1 MFLGH
6 LMICTEQEI
15 TGMILSAQVDKLE
28 QVMKKL
34 DHSWYD
40 FVFKNEHFA
49 LLWSM
54 IGMVGL
60 KGASV
65 PVREKIWR
73 RLLENGAVRAFNNH
87 FLKKFS
93 MQLAENGNVPLSVWT
108 ELDEAKCE
116 IKFQQIILDELL
128 ETNVYLGNE
137 IFSAGFNGQGLID
150 KLTEI
155 PLNDAI
161 EAYLVHLFNDDNSLE
176 QNRILHQ
183 LTTVLVYA
191 NRSLSNRER
200 KYFSY
205 YFQELVKRGEIFYKK
220 IGLDDRLWARLIA
233 GGRISDL
240 SETDQP
246 VAQAHNQE
254 IINFVRQFEEEEGFY
269 DETAARWVEFEQV
282 HLLEAKERCLSL
294 INQSNHPRGILLAL
308 AALNLEQVGV
318 AAEILFHLAQKGC
331 ATEMIGFLHRIL
343 ACRLVLPRQVT
354 TLLKCNLR
362 AFRIIQKSNVNNS
375 LKEYISRRYLQ
386 AIHIFLLREQINDGF
401 EILKALVMGEW
412 IDEQSVLVDEVAKTI
427 LDMEHRCSVLH
438 PKLIYLASKLKLN
451 IFDEQND
458 EDVPLDVA
466 YELENEWANNINL
479 DSFSALLS
487 EPKTVAADSP
497 LIASEVSADMPN
509 TDVSIVGYEEN
520 KIIDNI
526 EIGVNNN
533 LLHDDK
539 NDVLQKSAEVLE
551 PQIPDAEIQQWTD
564 EKDDNQ
570 SDNKFSINSILNINP
585 NEVDKHFEK
594 IKQLADSAIKNAEEK
609 AAQILKKNNVVGI
622 TLSKLRQLADKFKK
636 KD

>member
-1 MFLGH
+1 
-6 LMICTEQEI
+6 MICTEQEI

-28 QVMKKL
+28 LVMRKL
-34 DHSWYD
+34 DSSWYD
-40 FVFKNEHFA
+40 FLFENEHFA

-54 IGMVGL
+54 IGMVSL

-73 RLLENGAVRAFNNH
+73 KLLENGVVKAFNNH
-87 FLKKFS
+87 FLQKFS
-93 MQLAENGNVPLSVWT
+93 MQLAENGNVPSSVWT

-116 IKFQQIILDELL
+116 VKFQQIILDELL

-137 IFSAGFNGQGLID
+137 IFSVGFNGQGLID

-161 EAYLVHLFNDDNSLE
+161 EAYLVHLFNDDNCLE
-176 QNRILHQ
+176 RNKILHQ
-183 LTTVLVYA
+183 LTTILVYA
-191 NRSLSNRER
+191 NRSLSNREK

-205 YFQELVKRGEIFYKK
+205 YFQEFVKRERNSYKK

-240 SETDQP
+240 SKTDQP

-254 IINFVRQFEEEEGFY
+254 IIDFVRQFEEDEGFY

-282 HLLEAKERCLSL
+282 HLLEAKERCLWL

-318 AAEILFHLAQKGC
+318 AAEILFHLAQKGR

-343 ACRLVLPRQVT
+343 ACRLVQSRQVT

-362 AFRIIQKSNVNNS
+362 AFRIIQKSNINNS

-386 AIHIFLLREQINDGF
+386 AIHIFLLRDQINDGF

-412 IDEQSVLVDEVAKTI
+412 IDEQSVLVEEVAKII
-427 LDMEHRCSVLH
+427 LEMEQRSSVLH
-438 PKLIYLASKLKLN
+438 SKLIYLSSKLKLN
-451 IFDEQND
+451 IFDEKND

-487 EPKTVAADSP
+487 EPKIVAADSS
-497 LIASEVSADMPN
+497 LIASEAGTGILN
-509 TDVSIVGYEEN
+509 TDVPIAEGKDN
-520 KIIDNI
+520 KIIDNM
-526 EIGVNNN
+526 EIDAKNNP
-533 LLHDDK
+533 LHDDE
-539 NDVLQKSAEVLE
+539 NNVLQKSVEELE
-551 PQIPDAEIQQWTD
+551 LQIPVVEIQQWTD
-564 EKDDNQ
+564 EKDESQ
-570 SDNKFSINSILNINP
+570 SDDKFSINSILNINP

-609 AAQILKKNNVVGI
+609 AAQILRKNNVVGI
-622 TLSKLRQLADKFKK
+622 TLNKLRQLADKFKK
-636 KD
+636 KY